1 MQLNN
6 FHFISVELKRCQ
18 NIRIS
23 VEIISN
29 HNKFTTKTK
38 QKKTILSFDNKC
50 NNAKIDRNRLKFE
63 INTVQMYLHFD
74 LFKVK
79 HWFSEANRISN
90 KDTGKQTGKVKET
103 FTKAANL
110 VSIVAQGM
118 CSFCC
123 HVTGTEQERC
133 IKMFCETNPS
143 C

>member
-1 MQLNN
+1 
-6 FHFISVELKRCQ
+6 
-18 NIRIS
+18 
-23 VEIISN
+23 
-29 HNKFTTKTK
+29 
-38 QKKTILSFDNKC
+38 
-50 NNAKIDRNRLKFE
+50 
-63 INTVQMYLHFD
+63 MYLHFD